1 MSSFVKPA
9 LQLAVGGTLSFDVPE
24 GAPASGTVVVKDYN
38 GTTIVASTAATVT
51 TAGGITTLS
60 YAAGA
65 AAAPLLG
72 ENYRAEWTYT
82 VGSTP
87 YTRPQLFDVVA
98 NVLYPTLSTT
108 KLTTVHARLLSGRFP
123 AGVTSFAN
131 EIALAW
137 GDVQKALRGYGKNP
151 NKIID
156 PAPLEDA
163 HAHFAAARIASSYQP
178 GNATAGEWQQWAEM
192 RYQQARA
199 ALDLAMADLAYD
211 ADQSGTLDVAEAH
224 TAGRTFRLSR

>member
-1 MSSFVKPA
+1 MPSFVKQA
-9 LQLAVGGTLSFDVPE
+9 LALAVGGTLTFDVPE
-24 GAPASGTVVVKDYN
+24 GAPASGTVVLKDPN
-38 GTTIVASTAATVT
+38 GTVIVASTAATVS

-60 YAAGA
+60 YTAGA
-65 AAAPLLG
+65 DAAPLLD

-87 YTRPQLFDVVA
+87 YVRAQLYDVVRG
-98 NVLYPTLSTT
+98 VVYPTLNAT
-108 KLTTVHARLLSGRFP
+108 KLATVYARLLSGRYP
-123 AGVTSFAN
+123 TGVASFAN

-137 GDVQKALRGYGKNP
+137 GDVQKAVRGYGKDP

-178 GNATAGEWQQWAEM
+178 GSAAAGEWQQWADM

-199 ALDLAMADLAYD
+199 ALDLAMANLAYD
-211 ADQSGTLDVAEAH
+211 ADQSGTLDTAEAH
-224 TAGRTFRLSR
+224 TGARTFRLSR